1 MHGTRHVALQ
11 RCTLGKMIYYNDK
24 KESKPSCGKGLEVQQ
39 PTNYIKGNGRKW

>member
-1 MHGTRHVALQ
+1 MVLGMWLSKDF
-11 RCTLGKMIYYNDK
+11 TLGKMIYYNDK